1 MDIIILT
8 DRLDVLCGM
17 NNSVLLALRVDGT
30 SGYFAYEKCQRPII
44 IYGNHNIYRSAEGTL
59 CVR

>member
-1 MDIIILT
+1 MDMIILT
-8 DRLDVLCGM
+8 DRQDVLCEVK
-17 NNSVLLALRVDGT
+17 NPVLLALRVDGT
-30 SGYFAYEKCQRPII
+30 RGDFTYEKCQRPII